1 MAAGPSRKQEQRDA
15 MVRLGSL
22 LRQER
27 ERAGLRQSD
36 VASALGRQQQFVSSY
51 EQGGHR
57 LDLWEL
63 EAVCA
68 ALGVELEDVASR
80 YQRAK

>member
-1 MAAGPSRKQEQRDA
+1 
-15 MVRLGSL
+15 MVRLGSI
-22 LRQER
+22 LRQQR
-27 ERAGLRQSD
+27 EKAGLRQSD

-63 EAVCA
+63 EAVCT
-68 ALGVELEDVASR
+68 ALGVRLVDIAR
-80 YQRAK
+80 QYQYER